1 MALVLGRCPRLMCA
15 APLALIT
22 HFLVHR
28 PGVSRAVNGSLHYV
42 NIDLGD
48 VVLLQTR
55 SHFCLQL
62 PGIDSTRDIE
72 EKYHLSLV
80 FVERGTLKPTLV
92 RDEQRLHR
100 AKDRLGIL
108 LIVESD
114 SDSAARVRIKPV
126 DKYPTEGGN
135 EYCHG
140 PRSHAAREPDYHDHD
155 CFPG

>member
-1 MALVLGRCPRLMCA
+1 MRSRLYH
-15 APLALIT
+15 I
-22 HFLVHR
+22 
-28 PGVSRAVNGSLHYV
+28 

-48 VVLLQTR
+48 VVLLQAR

-72 EKYHLSLV
+72 KKYHLALV
-80 FVERGTLKPTLV
+80 LVERGTLKPTLV
-92 RDEQRLHR
+92 GDEQRLHR
-100 AKDRLGIL
+100 AKDRLRIF

-135 EYCHG
+135 EYSHG
-140 PRSHAAREPDYHDHD
+140 PRSHDAREPDYPD
-155 CFPG
+155 